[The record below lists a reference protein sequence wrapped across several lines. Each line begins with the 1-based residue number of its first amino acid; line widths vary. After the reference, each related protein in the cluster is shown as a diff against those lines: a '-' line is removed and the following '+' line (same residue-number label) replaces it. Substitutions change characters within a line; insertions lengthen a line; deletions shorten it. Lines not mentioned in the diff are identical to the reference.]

1 MYTTHQQII
10 SIVVVLLY
18 TKKKKEND
26 EQTVTH
32 VFLLSDDMI
41 YRTATAVAHDLR
53 LSAWDQK
60 TIREWLIE
68 TVKEKTDYKQKE

>member
-53 LSAWDQK
+53 LSA
-60 TIREWLIE
+60 
-68 TVKEKTDYKQKE
+68 